1 MDSPMDE
8 WNEVFRERNTL
19 GGIMQLVRTG
29 SLVMWNIEESIDYGC
44 MGLVLDSKYIDYT
57 ETGEG
62 ILHYFN
68 VQWTDDSLIE
78 YDQEHIHKDN
88 IKVVKF

>member
-1 MDSPMDE
+1 
-8 WNEVFRERNTL
+8 
-19 GGIMQLVRTG
+19 
-29 SLVMWNIEESIDYGC
+29 MWNIENSNDYGC
-44 MGLVLDSKYIDYT
+44 MGLVVYSKYIDYT
-57 ETGEG
+57 ETDEG

-68 VQWTDDSLIE
+68 VQWTDDSLVE

>member
-1 MDSPMDE
+1 
-8 WNEVFRERNTL
+8 
-19 GGIMQLVRTG
+19 MQLVRTG
-29 SLVMWNIEESIDYGC
+29 SLVMWNIENSNDYGC

-68 VQWTDDSLIE
+68 VLWIDDSLVE

>member
-1 MDSPMDE
+1 
-8 WNEVFRERNTL
+8 
-19 GGIMQLVRTG
+19 MQLVRTG
-29 SLVMWNIEESIDYGC
+29 SLVMWNIENSIDYGC

-68 VQWTDDSLIE
+68 VLWIDDSLIE